1 MHTADTPIW
10 VWVFISVA
18 MVPAILS
25 VALTMI
31 YEARRPRAAGSLHR
45 DDFAVELWGGEWY
58 RAPRADVIVVPVA
71 TDMQMYTPVAKWV
84 RDATAYEIQHQAN
97 RVAPMRPGDAFIGTG
112 GKYRFKMTAL
122 AVIMDDQKRTT
133 GEWIAAGI
141 ERAIRLAAEHG
152 VQTVVVPDMTEDLL
166 RHPHTITAEQ
176 RRQTAEVVAPA
187 ILQGILNAGD
197 VVDEVK
203 IWAWKPENREVYAR
217 EMERLESAETGQTLA
232 SPAPA

>member
-1 MHTADTPIW
+1 MPGADTPLW

-18 MVPAILS
+18 MVPAIIG
-25 VALTMI
+25 VAVTMLH
-31 YEARRPRAAGSLHR
+31 EFTRPRAAGSLQR
-45 DDFAVELWGGEWY
+45 GDLAVELWGGEWY

-112 GKYRFKMTAL
+112 GKYRFGRTAL
-122 AVIMDDQKRTT
+122 AVVMDDQKRTT
-133 GEWIAAGI
+133 SEWIAAGI

-152 VQTVVVPDMTEDLL
+152 VQTVVVPDMTEDLI
-166 RHPHTITAEQ
+166 RHPHTISAEQ
-176 RRQTAEVVAPA
+176 RRQTSDVVAPA
-187 ILQGILNAGD
+187 VLQGILNAGD

-203 IWAWKPENREVYAR
+203 IWAWRPENREVYAR
-217 EMERLESAETGQTLA
+217 EMERLEAAESGRELT
-232 SPAPA
+232 SPALA